1 MIDCSDVLDELVA
14 SVDHAMDPRI
24 DGNNVRCVQGAGDR
38 GTVLL
43 VGVVHDHP
51 ASTYR
56 VAHLIEAFPPDV
68 VAVELPPLA
77 MPLFRIYAEDRYTP
91 PRMGGEMSMALQA
104 FDDGRTVGIDAPN
117 LAYFRRLAGLLREED
132 LSLGLVRELLTSSS
146 IGVGQAIAC
155 RIGAVLASW
164 TPLRLRVYDVFR
176 HEATFLD
183 SPAAQAEDEASHI
196 SQENALL
203 RIIEAP
209 RGMELIET
217 AREETMA
224 TTLRDLRR
232 EGDVTAVVGRNHVE
246 PLYSLLEDT
255 Y

>member
-1 MIDCSDVLDELVA
+1 MIDCTDVLDELVA

-24 DGNNVRCVQGAGDR
+24 DGDNVRCIQGDDDM

-43 VGVVHDHP
+43 IGVVHDHP

-56 VAHLIEAFPPDV
+56 VAHLIETFSPDV
-68 VAVELPPLA
+68 LAVELPPLA
-77 MPLFRIYAEDRYTP
+77 VPLFRIYAEDRYTP

-117 LAYFRRLAGLLREED
+117 LRYFRRLATHLREED
-132 LSLGLVRELLTSSS
+132 LSLALVRELLTSSS
-146 IGVGQAIAC
+146 IGIGQALAC

-183 SPAAQAEDEASHI
+183 TPASQAEDEASHI
-196 SQENALL
+196 SQEEALL
-203 RIIEAP
+203 RIIQAP
-209 RGMELIET
+209 RGMQLIED
-217 AREETMA
+217 AREESMA

-232 EGDVTAVVGRNHVE
+232 DGDVTAVVGRNHIE
-246 PLYSLLEDT
+246 SLYSLLDGSP
-255 Y
+255 